1 MAEKM
6 KILLVHNTYQ
16 QPGGEDVV
24 FEQERRLLQQH
35 GHHVETYLRSNR
47 EIEQFSM
54 FKRAGLLGSIISA
67 EDSKREIQ
75 KILATFQPDL
85 VHAHNTFMMISPSVY
100 EACGEAQIPV
110 LQTLQ
115 NYRLLCP
122 AALLFRDGH
131 VCEECTT
138 QGLLRSIWHGCY
150 RDSRLETAAVAVM
163 LQTHRHRRT
172 WTDAVSGYVVA
183 TEFGRQKFIEGGLPA
198 EKMYVKPN
206 FVEPDPGERTTPGDY
221 ALFVG
226 RLSPEKG
233 LSALLAAWSQIGPA
247 IPLVL
252 AGDGPLR
259 ASLESEVSKNN
270 IRNVTFRGRL
280 DSNQTRA
287 AMKQARFLVLPSLWY
302 EGFPMVMAESLAC
315 GTPVIG
321 SRLGAMQEVITD
333 GRTGLHFTAGDA
345 KDLAEKVEWAWS
357 HPSQLIT
364 MGHEARRDYEALYTP
379 EVNYSLLMSIYEQ
392 TVRLQSEAVEQRSE
406 TIHVA

>member
-1 MAEKM
+1 M

-35 GHHVETYLRSNR
+35 GHHVETYLRSNH

-54 FKRAGLLGSIISA
+54 FKRAGLLSRIISA
-67 EDSKREIQ
+67 DDSKLEIQ
-75 KILATFQPDL
+75 KILASFQPDL
-85 VHAHNTFMMISPSVY
+85 VHAHNTFMMVSPSVY
-100 EACGEAQIPV
+100 QACGEAQIPV

-138 QGLLRSIWHGCY
+138 HGLLRSVWHGCY
-150 RDSRLETAAVAVM
+150 RNSRPETAAVAAM
-163 LQTHRHRRT
+163 LQTHRKRRT
-172 WTDAVSGYVVA
+172 WTDAVTGFIAA

-198 EKMYVKPN
+198 EKIYVKPN
-206 FVEPDPGERTTPGDY
+206 CVEPDPGERNTPGDY

-233 LSALLAAWSQIGPA
+233 LSTLLGAWGQLGAS
-247 IPLVL
+247 IPLVI

-259 ASLESEVSKNN
+259 ARLESEASENN
-270 IRNVTFRGRL
+270 LRNVTFRGRL
-280 DSNQTRA
+280 DANQTRA

-302 EGFPMVMAESLAC
+302 EGFPLVMAESLAC

-333 GRTGLHFTAGDA
+333 GRTGLHFTTGDSA
-345 KDLAEKVEWAWS
+345 DLAEKVDWAWS
-357 HPSQLIT
+357 HPSELIA

-392 TVRLQSEAVEQRSE
+392 ALRTRPETGGQRREKS
-406 TIHVA
+406 HVA